1 MANVIDGLFDSIL
14 SKLGTEQKL
23 NWPQTSIDTDYESN
37 PDDLPRLDNADISP
51 IDEVEAARRVG
62 SRLTGSSYTPEL
74 DEDENEAVEGSIRNR
89 GFETLAF
96 YKSRRLISS
105 KPFPGRWGIF
115 YIQQGITYV
124 ETQLRNVYPGYGSPR
139 TLAVQFLR
147 EHERFH
153 FFADVQ
159 TLLFEATLG
168 QHLYL
173 PLHRALSGL
182 RSHFAEEALANR
194 QVWDWSKK
202 GVIGVE
208 EFARDFMLLQPN
220 AYARFGEPKL
230 RLAAEWASTV
240 VDQKPPGIAVRK
252 DLAHW
257 VEATPMGLRRA
268 SLCPEYVVH
277 LDKLWSWISPALV
290 LPPVKDVIDGRDVLK
305 VLRGRFSHLRS
316 RWEQTKSKLLENRL
330 LHGLNFKP
338 WPKDGPEH
346 YSVRIDDNFRAHLKH
361 LGAGH
366 WDAYILGPHK
376 TLGHG

>member
-14 SKLGTEQKL
+14 SKLGPEQKL
-23 NWPQTSIDTDYESN
+23 DWPQAEIDTGDVRS
-37 PDDLPRLDNADISP
+37 PDDLPELDNASIYS
-51 IDEVEAARRVG
+51 IDEDDVARRVG
-62 SRLTGSSYTPEL
+62 NRMTGRSASTEL
-74 DEDENEAVEGSIRNR
+74 NDDENEAIEGSIRSR

-96 YKSRRLISS
+96 YKSRRLIASR
-105 KPFPGRWGIF
+105 PFPGRWGIF
-115 YIQQGITYV
+115 YIKQGLIYV
-124 ETQLRNVYPGYGSPR
+124 ETQLRSVYPGYGTPR
-139 TLAVQFLR
+139 SLALQFLR

-168 QHLYL
+168 RHLYL
-173 PLHRALSGL
+173 PLHRALSGQ

-202 GVIGVE
+202 GAIGIA
-208 EFARDFMLLQPN
+208 EFAKDFMLLQPN

-230 RLAAEWASTV
+230 KLAAEWASTV

-257 VEATPMGLRRA
+257 VDATPIGFRRA
-268 SLCPEYVVH
+268 SLCPEYVVY
-277 LDKLWSWISPALV
+277 LNKLSSWISPALV
-290 LPPVKDVIDGRDVLK
+290 LPPVKDVQDGKEVEK
-305 VLRGRFSHLRS
+305 VLRGRFAHLRS

-338 WPKDGPEH
+338 WPKDGPER

-361 LGAGH
+361 MGVDAG
-366 WDAYILGPHK
+366 
-376 TLGHG
+376 

>member
-1 MANVIDGLFDSIL
+1 M
-14 SKLGTEQKL
+14 
-23 NWPQTSIDTDYESN
+23 
-37 PDDLPRLDNADISP
+37 
-51 IDEVEAARRVG
+51 
-62 SRLTGSSYTPEL
+62 
-74 DEDENEAVEGSIRNR
+74 
-89 GFETLAF
+89 
-96 YKSRRLISS
+96 
-105 KPFPGRWGIF
+105 
-115 YIQQGITYV
+115 
-124 ETQLRNVYPGYGSPR
+124 
-139 TLAVQFLR
+139 
-147 EHERFH
+147 
-153 FFADVQ
+153 
-159 TLLFEATLG
+159 
-168 QHLYL
+168 
-173 PLHRALSGL
+173 
-182 RSHFAEEALANR
+182 
-194 QVWDWSKK
+194 
-202 GVIGVE
+202 
-208 EFARDFMLLQPN
+208 
-220 AYARFGEPKL
+220 

>member
-14 SKLGTEQKL
+14 SKLGSVQEL
-23 NWPQTSIDTDYESN
+23 DWPQADIDAGSEN
-37 PDDLPRLDNADISP
+37 IPDDLPELEDADISP
-51 IDEVEAARRVG
+51 IDEIEVARRVG
-62 SRLTGSSYTPEL
+62 RRLTGSSAASEL
-74 DEDENEAVEGSIRNR
+74 NDDENEAVEGSIRSR

-96 YKSRRLISS
+96 YKSRRLIAS

-115 YIQQGITYV
+115 YIKQGLTYV
-124 ETQLRNVYPGYGSPR
+124 ETQLRSVYPGYGSPQ
-139 TLAVQFLR
+139 TLALQFLR

-168 QHLYL
+168 RHLYL

-202 GVIGVE
+202 GVIGIE
-208 EFARDFMLLQPN
+208 EFAKDFMLLQPN
-220 AYARFGEPKL
+220 AYARFREPKL
-230 RLAAEWASTV
+230 KLAAEWAATV
-240 VDQKPPGIAVRK
+240 VDQKPPGSAVRK

-257 VEATPMGLRRA
+257 VEATPIGFRRA
-268 SLCPEYVVH
+268 SLCPQYVVFPN
-277 LDKLWSWISPALV
+277 KLSSWISPALV
-290 LPPVKDVIDGRDVLK
+290 LPPVKEVQDGKDVER
-305 VLRGRFSHLRS
+305 VLRGRFAHLRS

-338 WPKDGPEH
+338 WPKDGPER
-346 YSVRIDDNFRAHLKH
+346 YSVRVDDNFRAHLKH

-366 WDAYILGPHK
+366 WDAYVLGPHK
-376 TLGHG
+376 ALGHG